1 MSTYCTPDQV
11 KQRET
16 GDVPTESDAWDG
28 VIASLIEERSDLID
42 QEVRQLRGQGEG
54 WSFLPGTPVTRRYT
68 GTGTSL
74 MFIDDAVEV
83 TSVQILNR
91 QGDPVQ
97 TLALNLDYLPQ
108 PFNSLPITGL
118 VLTHGFWPQYPGGVA
133 VGLTPGYGLTVPPNV
148 TDACIEEVIRGKRAG
163 MAGVDDR
170 LGMSPYGSVIVSKA
184 LLQSTVRMLHRYR
197 FGAAILRKGL

>member
-1 MSTYCTPDQV
+1 MSAYATVDQV

-16 GDVPTESDAWDG
+16 GDVPVESGAWDQ

-54 WSFLPGTPVTRRYT
+54 WSFLPGAPVNRRYT
-68 GTGTSL
+68 GSGASL
-74 MFIDDAVEV
+74 LLIDDAVEV
-83 TSVQILNR
+83 TSVQILDA
-91 QGDPVQ
+91 QGNYLQ
-97 TLALNLDYLPQ
+97 TLTLNADYLPQ
-108 PFNSLPITGL
+108 PLNNLPITGL
-118 VLTHGFWPQYPGGVA
+118 VLTHGIWPRYPGGVS
-133 VGLTPGYGLTVPPNV
+133 VGLTPGYGSTVPPNV

-197 FGAAILRKGL
+197 FGAALLRGS